1 MKTVLAWLEDRG
13 MNLDQLVATSG
24 LDSKRVKAIASGNYT
39 ASPSDRKRL
48 AAALGVPIE
57 EISWDHSI
65 AVQHLRG
72 NGPQSGRST

>member
-1 MKTVLAWLEDRG
+1 
-13 MNLDQLVATSG
+13 MNLDQLVTTSG

-57 EISWDHSI
+57 EIAWDHSI